1 MNGLCAGFIGLGL
14 IGGSIAQALKYY
26 YPDIHILAHTRSQK
40 TLDYALSNGIIDE
53 ACEPGPAF
61 AACDY
66 IFLCAPVENNI
77 SYPASLKAL
86 PERILPFSPWW
97 AAQKAAFMKKP
108 PSTVWIT
115 GSSADI
121 LWQALKKAASK
132 MQNGF
137 SWKMPTIF

>member
-77 SYPASLKAL
+77 SYLPLLK
-86 PERILPFSPWW
+86 PY
-97 AAQKAAFMKKP
+97 
-108 PSTVWIT
+108 
-115 GSSADI
+115 
-121 LWQALKKAASK
+121 LKEAASK

-137 SWKMPTIF
+137 SWKMPTVF